1 MPIEHVIVTSE
12 QPTGREL
19 TVELAAL
26 RVWITSE
33 LHRLDERFVA
43 TKTAQDEKFELI
55 ERNTATR
62 FADQADNVRIALNA
76 QKELNATVAE
86 SSDKAIQKA
95 EDAQKGVNE
104 RGNEFRAQLKDQND
118 TMIPRIE
125 AENAFKNANERI
137 DRSFKAL
144 TDNLAAIDVGL
155 RKNQEDL
162 RTDIIALRE
171 YNSRIEGRQQQQ
183 TKGSTDN
190 RWLVGTVIGL
200 AALGMSVLASGIFS
214 RPVAPSVVYQQESN
228 SGGARPGG
236 SITDT
241 RSTTTPK

>member
-33 LHRLDERFVA
+33 LHRLDERFIA
-43 TKTAQDEKFELI
+43 TKTAQDEKLDLL

-62 FADQADNVRIALNA
+62 FADQADSVRIALNA

-190 RWLVGTVIGL
+190 
-200 AALGMSVLASGIFS
+200 
-214 RPVAPSVVYQQESN
+214 
-228 SGGARPGG
+228 
-236 SITDT
+236 
-241 RSTTTPK
+241 